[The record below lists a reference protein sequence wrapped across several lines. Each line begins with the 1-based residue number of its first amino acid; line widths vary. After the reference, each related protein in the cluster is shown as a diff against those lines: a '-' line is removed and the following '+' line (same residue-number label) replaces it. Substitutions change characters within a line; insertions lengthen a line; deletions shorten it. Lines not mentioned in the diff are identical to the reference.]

1 MFAICMILCYP
12 PVSCLSVCHI
22 FDSFFCSSSTC
33 LALWLSSALYVLI
46 HYPSFLF
53 VIILSSIIS
62 FVPTPP
68 HMTPQP
74 FDSLPLHR
82 PDNVGIAPDVE
93 EESHVRLSI
102 PCVLMACSCL
112 FELCPH
118 RAKFF
123 AYSLKLVFII
133 FVMLLKAF
141 IIIFNITII
150 ISSMSELIM
159 FPSPSSLSYW
169 ATTEH
174 TVLDMKSLT
183 LTHLKFGCVLRNN
196 NKYSTWTG
204 AGPQQNHRVWLEV
217 ASARTVSHLH
227 GIGAQQQ
234 VQNLNGADPY

>member
-1 MFAICMILCYP
+1 MMCSSFSSISLFTLIILVGTYHLCLPSSSPCNPLLIMLVTPLASPSPCLITFASSVATSNPFLIILCYAL
-12 PVSCLSVCHI
+12 VSDHVRHMYDLMLSSCLLFVCL
-22 FDSFFCSSSTC
+22 SYFCQFLLFIKYLSG
-33 LALWLSSALYVLI
+33 ALILIRLYDLI

-53 VIILSSIIS
+53 VITLSSIIS

-141 IIIFNITII
+141 IILFNITFI
-150 ISSMSELIM
+150 ISSMSHLIM
-159 FPSPSSLSYW
+159 FPSPSSLSY
-169 ATTEH
+169 
-174 TVLDMKSLT
+174 
-183 LTHLKFGCVLRNN
+183 
-196 NKYSTWTG
+196 
-204 AGPQQNHRVWLEV
+204 
-217 ASARTVSHLH
+217 
-227 GIGAQQQ
+227 
-234 VQNLNGADPY
+234 

>member
-1 MFAICMILCYP
+1 M
-12 PVSCLSVCHI
+12 
-22 FDSFFCSSSTC
+22 
-33 LALWLSSALYVLI
+33 
-46 HYPSFLF
+46 
-53 VIILSSIIS
+53 IILSSIIS

-133 FVMLLKAF
+133 LCDAFKSFHYLLYHYRYHIIYVTVDQVSISV
-141 IIIFNITII
+141 IIIILSHDRAYSSGYE
-150 ISSMSELIM
+150 ISHVDTSKI
-159 FPSPSSLSYW
+159 W
-169 ATTEH
+169 
-174 TVLDMKSLT
+174 
-183 LTHLKFGCVLRNN
+183 LRAQ
-196 NKYSTWTG
+196 K
-204 AGPQQNHRVWLEV
+204 
-217 ASARTVSHLH
+217 
-227 GIGAQQQ
+227 QQQ
-234 VQNLNGADPY
+234 VFNLDWCWPSTKSPSLAGGRFHANSKSFRWNWRAATSTESEWC